1 MVDCDGDGDVDKV
14 EVETSESA
22 GEGMF
27 VTEMRGEDVAI
38 KVRVSR
44 GVGVIEHDE
53 VNVF

>member
-14 EVETSESA
+14 ETSE